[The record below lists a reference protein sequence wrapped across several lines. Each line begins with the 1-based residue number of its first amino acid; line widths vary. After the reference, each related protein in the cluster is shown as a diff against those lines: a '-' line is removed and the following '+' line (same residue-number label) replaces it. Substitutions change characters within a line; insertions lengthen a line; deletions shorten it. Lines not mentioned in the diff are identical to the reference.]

1 MKYTQ
6 WRKVDLHLH
15 SNASHDC
22 TLSPASIVD
31 KLIEK
36 DVKLFSITDH
46 NNVDN
51 VDEFRI
57 IVDEKKASGIELEF
71 LPGIEVRT
79 DRGKDGVAIHL
90 IVIFPENF
98 TKQKI
103 IDKFLSSDDIKLT
116 RTDLIEKGK
125 DKLIGETDETKLY
138 DKGCEVF
145 TVSFTK
151 VIKLANELNLLTIA
165 PHPKDRCGVEK
176 ELDYMQRTGDSFA
189 ELIID
194 SVKAIKIME
203 LPKEWEKA
211 KVNRSF
217 YLNESKNFIK
227 VMPSVLCSDSHEL
240 SKIGTKY
247 TWIKMDVLNFNA
259 LEQILFEPKIRIY
272 IGETKPKFTN
282 PHITSIIVS
291 GGYYKDQ
298 ELSFSPELNCIIGG
312 RGSGK
317 SVIIDLIRFVFNKYS
332 TNDNEFLDRIYNLI
346 RHTNSVEIGYNKSFG
361 VSHKKSRV
369 LDLSKTNDEYYDKS
383 SIIDIDIEVD
393 VFSQGKLKEI
403 TKKAEEKIKLVDEI
417 GNNQE
422 ILNKLVTL
430 RKDLTKNSDNQINLF
445 NSISDLISAINEKDG
460 LKNDIKRI
468 EELLEDEEIQEFQK
482 IEEDKKYYDLL
493 LNNMIQY
500 KNNKVAFIEDN
511 EEILNIDF
519 PNNPS
524 SRLESI
530 KALSQNLF
538 KEIKQSEEES
548 LENID
553 KLIDLVEN
561 QKIENRDWN
570 EFYNSK
576 LQEYNAYLKRKGAE
590 NLLDES
596 QKLKQ
601 NKQRLIEIENN
612 IEPKVANVFKKI
624 KILQNERTDI
634 LNVYKTAIDTLRQ
647 DRIKTASDITQNNDL
662 LKFEISE
669 EKDFIELEKFLSDIV
684 SGHNVKSKQIDLII
698 SKKIEPIQICEYV
711 KGNSIDEFISK
722 AGISAHTAGTIA
734 SELRGEYNLSD
745 YELTPV
751 NQHLFSLELIQLKD
765 KIIVELFDQDTKKY
779 KAFSKFS
786 PGQQCSALLSIL
798 LTSSNKPLIIDQPE
812 DELDWNYILD
822 FVEKLKLCKSDGD
835 NLRQFIFVTHNQ
847 NITVLGESEKIVKVK
862 HIASEDFEQGS
873 IVAEGGIERTDV
885 KEAVLTLEGGEE
897 AFKNRLRKYGIVNA
911 S

>member
-22 TLSPASIVD
+22 SLSPSSIVD

-36 DVKLFSITDH
+36 DIKLFSITDH

-51 VDEFRI
+51 VDEFRK

-71 LPGIEVRT
+71 LPGIELRT

-125 DKLIGETDETKLY
+125 EKLDDETDETKLY

-165 PHPKDRCGVEK
+165 PHPKDRSGVEK

-203 LPKEWEKA
+203 LPKDWEKA
-211 KVNRSF
+211 KENRSF
-217 YLNESKNFIK
+217 YLNERNNFIK

-240 SKIGTKY
+240 AKIGSKY

-259 LEQILFEPKIRIY
+259 LEQILFEPKRRIY
-272 IGETKPKFTN
+272 IGETKPEYSN
-282 PHITSIIVS
+282 PHITSIIVN

-298 ELSFSPELNCIIGG
+298 KLSFSPELNCIIGG

-317 SVIIDLIRFVFNKYS
+317 SVIIDLIRFVFNKYH
-332 TNDNEFLDRIYNLI
+332 TDDYDFLDRIYNLI
-346 RHTNSVEIGYNKSFG
+346 RHTNSVEIEYNESSG
-361 VSHKKSRV
+361 NSHKKSRI
-369 LDLSKTNDEYYDKS
+369 LDLSKSNDEYYDSS
-383 SIIDIDIEVD
+383 SIIDIDIDVD

-403 TKKAEEKIKLVDEI
+403 IKKAEEKIKLIDEI

-422 ILNKLVTL
+422 ILNGIITL
-430 RKDLTKNSDNQINLF
+430 RKNLTKNADNQINLF
-445 NSISDLISAINEKDG
+445 NSISDLISAISEKDE
-460 LKNDIKRI
+460 LKNEIKRI

-493 LNNMIQY
+493 LNNITQY
-500 KNNKVAFIEDN
+500 KNNKIAFIEDN

-524 SRLESI
+524 SRLESL
-530 KALSQNLF
+530 KGLSQSLF
-538 KEIKQSEEES
+538 KEIKQTEIES
-548 LENID
+548 LTNID
-553 KLIDLVEN
+553 KLINLVEN
-561 QKIENRDWN
+561 QKIDNKDWN

-576 LQEYNAYLKRKGAE
+576 LQEYNAYLKQKGAE

-601 NKQRLIEIENN
+601 DKQRLIEIENN
-612 IEPKVANVFKKI
+612 IEPKVENVFKKI
-624 KILQNERTDI
+624 KVLQEERTVI
-634 LNVYKTAIDTLRQ
+634 LNDFKTTLATLRNN
-647 DRIKTASDITQNNDL
+647 RIITASDITQNSAQ
-662 LKFEISE
+662 LKFVIAEDR
-669 EKDFIELEKFLSDIV
+669 DFSELEKFLSDIV
-684 SGHNVKSKQIDLII
+684 SGHNVKSKQIELII
-698 SKKIEPIQICEYV
+698 SQKIEPIKICEYV
-711 KGNSIDEFISK
+711 KSNSIDGFIST
-722 AGISAHTAGTIA
+722 AGISAHTAGTIT
-734 SELRGEYNLSD
+734 SELRGEYNLTD
-745 YELTPV
+745 YGLTPV
-751 NQHLFSLELIQLKD
+751 SHHLFSLELIQLKD
-765 KIIVELFDQDTKKY
+765 KIIVELFDQDTNEY

-798 LTSSNKPLIIDQPE
+798 LTSSKKPLIIDQPE

-822 FVEKLKLCKSDGD
+822 FVEKLKLCKSDED

-847 NITVLGESEKIVKVK
+847 NITVLGESEKIIKVK
-862 HIASEDFEQGS
+862 HIASEDYEQGS
-873 IVAEGGIERTDV
+873 IVAEGGIERADV

-897 AFKNRLRKYGIVNA
+897 AFKNRLRKYGISNA